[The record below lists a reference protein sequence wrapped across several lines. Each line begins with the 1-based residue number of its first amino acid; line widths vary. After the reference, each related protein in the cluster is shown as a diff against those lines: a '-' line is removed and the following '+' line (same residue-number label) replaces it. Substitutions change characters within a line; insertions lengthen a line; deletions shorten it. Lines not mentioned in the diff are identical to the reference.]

1 MNLET
6 VLYRVEEDNIAIIEL
21 NRPFRLNTITNQL
34 VKDMKVAVNEVKN
47 DPNVKAIIITAA
59 GRHFCAGADLK
70 EDMEI
75 DTSNPLEVKVFMENI
90 GHFLLELTEVEKP
103 VICAVRGYA
112 VGAGCNLALT
122 ADLILASEDAR
133 FSQAFVDVGAVPDLG
148 GLYFLPRLIGLARA
162 KELIYTGRVITAEE
176 AERIGLINRVVK
188 GEKLIEEAMELAR
201 KLVYGPTVSMGLA
214 KRIMALGMSLDFKQ
228 LLQLEAYAQAIAF
241 HCDDYKEGRNAFLEK
256 RQPQFKGC

>member
-1 MNLET
+1 MFIME
-6 VLYRVEEDNIAIIEL
+6 RIIPGL
-21 NRPFRLNTITNQL
+21 
-34 VKDMKVAVNEVKN
+34 
-47 DPNVKAIIITAA
+47 
-59 GRHFCAGADLK
+59 H
-70 EDMEI
+70 
-75 DTSNPLEVKVFMENI
+75 
-90 GHFLLELTEVEKP
+90 LT
-103 VICAVRGYA
+103 
-112 VGAGCNLALT
+112 T
-122 ADLILASEDAR
+122 
-133 FSQAFVDVGAVPDLG
+133 
-148 GLYFLPRLIGLARA
+148 LPM
-162 KELIYTGRVITAEE
+162 IYTGRVITAEE